1 MPKKKILASLLA
13 DRMLNMIRRPDLA
26 VEPSE
31 KELEQRKENVE
42 HHWKLS
48 SLVVTWLRLQVCA
61 VPDGGDYISGKI

>member
-1 MPKKKILASLLA
+1 
-13 DRMLNMIRRPDLA
+13 MIRRPDLA